1 MFWWNISNSILNPTS
16 LWLSQWDTNICRNK
30 LNGTLDSFISSSL
43 RSALCTPMLHQFEPK
58 APPRSHAATFTQQS
72 EMNCDFTLKNTRPE
86 LFLLHFRSRAQPFIP
101 NLPYWL
107 NGAIITAMESSPQR
121 GLRGHSAQ
129 LRLIYWPLTGV
140 WSKQYQSTSMNH
152 VCWKPPLL
160 TMPCNFR
167 VIYSRWLF
175 GAGAMPPNASRGAWW
190 EMAAF

>member
-1 MFWWNISNSILNPTS
+1 MGWSWCISDLPSTHRC
-16 LWLSQWDTNICRNK
+16 D
-30 LNGTLDSFISSSL
+30 SSL
-43 RSALCTPMLHQFEPK
+43 GSRPHRVPTPPPAPSKVRWIAISPWRIHQ
-58 APPRSHAATFTQQS
+58 
-72 EMNCDFTLKNTRPE
+72 LE
-86 LFLLHFRSRAQPFIP
+86 LFLLHFRSQAHPFIP

-121 GLRGHSAQ
+121 GLRGHSAEP
-129 LRLIYWPLTGV
+129 RLIYWPLTGV

-167 VIYSRWLF
+167 VIYGRRLF
-175 GAGAMPPNASRGAWW
+175 GTGAMPPNASRGAWW